1 MNPVPDRK
9 TFIITVLTS
18 LNTLY
23 KNLKEPNTN
32 FAQGVYSCYQKI
44 FKYIPKKKE
53 LESYNECTMNDIM
66 DFFAE
71 LDQLN
76 YMGSGITVGQV
87 NEMNELKRYIQ
98 DYELSQ
104 KVKTNS
110 RKTIPDVY
118 QKQVEAD
125 FVQDTID
132 FLANLYNKS
141 DQRTQISKSIR
152 ECVEIFW
159 EYDVTWQRKADIATR
174 DTILV
179 LQSKINNIEITREYE
194 LSEIGKQLRLL
205 RLYIN
210 NWFHYAFQK
219 STPDIDT
226 RDINASD
233 NNTTDIN
240 TRVKELEEE
249 VQELRTKVE
258 ALVLQHPP
266 ETLLFDKPPL
276 LERSV
281 LLRQL
286 ARHT

>member
-32 FAQGVYSCYQKI
+32 FAHGVFSCYQKMYR
-44 FKYIPKKKE
+44 YIPKKKE
-53 LESYNECTMNDIM
+53 LESYNEFTMNDIL
-66 DFFAE
+66 DFFVE

-76 YMGSGITVGQV
+76 YMGSGMTVGQV
-87 NEMNELKRYIQ
+87 NEMNDLKRYIQ

-118 QKQVEAD
+118 QEQVESD
-125 FVQDTID
+125 FIKDTID
-132 FLANLYNKS
+132 FLANLYNRS

-159 EYDVTWQRKADIATR
+159 EYDVTWQRKDIATR
-174 DTILV
+174 DTIRE
-179 LQSKINNIEITREYE
+179 LQSKLNEIQITREDE
-194 LSEIGKQLRLL
+194 FSEIGKQLRLL
-205 RLYIN
+205 KLYIK
-210 NWFHYAFQK
+210 NWFYYEHNSAAPQN
-219 STPDIDT
+219 STPDINT
-226 RDINASD
+226 SD
-233 NNTTDIN
+233 NTTDIN
-240 TRVKELEEE
+240 ARVKQLEDE
-249 VQELRTKVE
+249 VQELRTKVQGLLFE
-258 ALVLQHPP
+258 HPP
-266 ETLLFDKPPL
+266 H
-276 LERSV
+276 LERQV

-286 ARHT
+286 ARACEPFTD